1 MEQPTRGG
9 GGPAPELAVQG
20 NGLSPVTLAGLSAG
34 GGALLVFVS
43 EHCPTSALVPKW
55 ASPEAIVLLVA
66 GGEAG
71 RYSAV
76 LGPCTGMGSAI
87 VSREVESRGG

>member
-1 MEQPTRGG
+1 VHAADPDAQI
-9 GGPAPELAVQG
+9 
-20 NGLSPVTLAGLSAG
+20 
-34 GGALLVFVS
+34 
-43 EHCPTSALVPKW
+43 PKW
-55 ASPEAIVLLVA
+55 ASPEGIVLLVA

-87 VSREVESRGG
+87 VSREVERLAG